1 MSTITPTAKK
11 NCKTAD
17 YSREAIIK
25 RLQNLYNS
33 RKHWF
38 FQRGITRPEDSLIYA
53 LERLGTWV
61 PYCKN
66 YTAINLYNKVAKCQ
80 ADIVKVLPLATGKQ
94 ATFRMELLND
104 IQFCNANAKEVTN
117 GTTN

>member
-1 MSTITPTAKK
+1 MKTVTASPKK

-25 RLQNLYNS
+25 RLQNLYKS

-53 LERLGTWV
+53 LERLGAWV

-80 ADIVKVLPLATGKQ
+80 SDIIKVLPLATGKQ

-104 IQFCNANAKEVTN
+104 IQFCTANAKEVTA
-117 GTTN
+117 